1 MLPVTA
7 DPHAAKRA
15 VAALRLAAYEAE
27 LTAALHRTLRAQKA
41 DTLAQVRTQTASLFV
56 APDGTSLADRLA
68 EAARTAASSV
78 YAKILAQIDKLW
90 PQVTLP
96 EYDLTGRLERLDYLV
111 GELGADT
118 IASIGETLTAGA
130 NLGEGI
136 PDLAKRIQDVYDVSD
151 SRAETIART
160 EVVGSS
166 NSMAFDQAGAA
177 QDLLGVPLTKSWLA
191 TADERTRPDHAEAD
205 GQEQPLE
212 EPFDV
217 GGEDLMY
224 PGDPEGSP
232 EQVVNCRCALLTSD
246 GSEQDSEEG

>member
-1 MLPVTA
+1 
-7 DPHAAKRA
+7 
-15 VAALRLAAYEAE
+15 LAAYEAE
-27 LTAALHRTLRAQKA
+27 LTAALHRTLRAQRA

-68 EAARTAASSV
+68 ESARTAASSV

-136 PDLAKRIQDVYDVSD
+136 PDLAKRIQDVYDASD
-151 SRAETIART
+151 SQAELISRT
-160 EVVGSS
+160 TVVGGS
-166 NSMAFDQAGAA
+166 NEMAFDQAGAA
-177 QDLLGVPLTKSWLA
+177 QDLLGVPLTKAWLA
-191 TADERTRPDHAEAD
+191 TTSDERTRPSHAEAD
-205 GQEQPLE
+205 GQEVGLD
-212 EPFDV
+212 EPFQV
-217 GGEDLMY
+217 GDDELMY
-224 PGDPEGSP
+224 PGDPDGSP
-232 EQVVNCRCALLTSD
+232 EEVANCRCSCTFSD